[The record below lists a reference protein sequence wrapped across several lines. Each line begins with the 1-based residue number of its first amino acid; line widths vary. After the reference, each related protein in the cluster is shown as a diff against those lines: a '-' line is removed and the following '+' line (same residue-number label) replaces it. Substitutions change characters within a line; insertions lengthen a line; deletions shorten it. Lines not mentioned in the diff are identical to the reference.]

1 MNKLI
6 IQKSIRATVL
16 LIIAGVFI
24 GVFHQYDLPVAILLL
39 AFLVYKFIQEI
50 NINPNKYKTRV
61 LFIGVLSQM
70 LIGVAFELWGIR
82 NGHWIYHDLSSGRE
96 FPLWLPVAWAF
107 TFLYFYRYERTIFSN
122 IPNLTVS
129 RKLLIVALIYAFYPT
144 FGEMITINL
153 GVWTYA
159 WGYQLFGVPLLA
171 IFLLMFMHSSFFL
184 FFRFILKKYR
194 IYDPVFNEKQD

>member
-153 GVWTYA
+153 GVLDLCMGISIIWSTTIGHLFIDVYA
-159 WGYQLFGVPLLA
+159 FELF
-171 IFLLMFMHSSFFL
+171 SFF
-184 FFRFILKKYR
+184 
-194 IYDPVFNEKQD
+194 